1 MNLDFEPERFRR
13 LLAQASEQVL
23 SLHASLPRS
32 RVTHASSPRTVAE
45 PFLGILP
52 ETGMEPEAVIQDF
65 IPFIF
70 EHSTLNLS
78 PRFFAYIMSGGSQVG
93 VLADL
98 LCAGLNVNSAKW
110 HLASAAAEVERTAVR
125 WLGEFIGY
133 RSGPGGALVSGGS
146 EANLYGL
153 RVARDV
159 HAPDVREQGLAGS
172 RPLTLY
178 ASEETHSCIT
188 KSVEMLGLGSSHL
201 RKVPVHADFRVDVD
215 RLEQAV
221 RRDANAGLKPFC
233 IVGNAGTVNTGAV
246 DDLEALADVAE
257 RHGLWFHVDGAYG
270 AAAARVEGVRGRFK
284 GLERADSVALDPH
297 KWLQVPFE
305 AGCALIRDWDG
316 LRRAFTYSA
325 AYLQARSDSE
335 ERWDWMGHTFQLSRA
350 FRALK
355 VWMQLQVYGSGK
367 LRAVIADNLQ
377 LMQQL
382 GAEVDAACDF
392 ERLAPVSLSIL
403 CFRYVPS
410 VGRRW
415 DEASLDMLNAR
426 LLEECER
433 RGQFFLTGTRLR
445 GRTALRA
452 CLVNHRTTAAETHG
466 LLAHLRSVGEEL
478 AASWEGGA

>member
-23 SLHASLPRS
+23 SLHASLPGR

-45 PFLGILP
+45 PFSGSLP
-52 ETGMEPEAVIQDF
+52 ETGMEPEAVLQDF

-93 VLADL
+93 ILADL

-133 RSGPGGALVSGGS
+133 RSGAGGALVSGGS
-146 EANLYGL
+146 EANLYCL

-159 HAPDVREQGLAGS
+159 HVPDVREHGLAGS
-172 RPLTLY
+172 RALTLY

-201 RKVPVHADFRVDVD
+201 RKVPVDADFRVDVE

-221 RRDANAGLKPFC
+221 RRDVDAGLKPFC
-233 IVGNAGTVNTGAV
+233 IIGNAGTVNSGAV

-270 AAAARVEGVRGRFK
+270 AAAARVEGVRERFK

-297 KWLQVPFE
+297 KWLQVPFD
-305 AGCALIRDWDG
+305 AGCALVRDWDG

-355 VWMQLQVYGSGK
+355 VWMQLQVYGSHT

-382 GAEVDAACDF
+382 GAEVDAARDF
-392 ERLAPVSLSIL
+392 ERLAPVTLSIL

-410 VGRRW
+410 GGRRW
-415 DEASLDMLNAR
+415 DEASLDRLNAR

-466 LLAHLRSVGEEL
+466 LLAHLRTVGEEL
-478 AASWEGGA
+478 AASWEQGV